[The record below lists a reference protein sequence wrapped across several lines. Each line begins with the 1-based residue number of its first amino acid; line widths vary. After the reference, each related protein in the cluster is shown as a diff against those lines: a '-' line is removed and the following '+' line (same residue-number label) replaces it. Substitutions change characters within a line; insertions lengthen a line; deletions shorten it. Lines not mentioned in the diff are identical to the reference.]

1 MFVARSKSVRRK
13 PTAQAEDDRMMY
25 SRLAPKVRDSSEPVD
40 SDADAETREAAA
52 RATEATAADEVNFI
66 VRSGRVEGK
75 R

>member
-1 MFVARSKSVRRK
+1 
-13 PTAQAEDDRMMY
+13 MMY

-66 VRSGRVEGK
+66 VIRRVRRVKGEEK
-75 R
+75 EKK